1 MLTPGAPPALRGA
14 ALAAAA
20 TDLLRQPAAGLL
32 VDLDGT
38 LSPIAPRPELATIG
52 RPVRRAIRALLR
64 HLTIVAA
71 ISGRSASDAR
81 RLLDVPGVV
90 YVGNH
95 GMEALVGR
103 KRWAHPEAAACR
115 AQIAAALREVARCL
129 QRDDVRYEPKG
140 LTASIHYR
148 GATDPEEARGAI
160 LAAVAA
166 VPQAAPLRIT
176 EGRQVIELRP
186 PVALSKGTAVGCLV
200 RRYGLGAA
208 LYLGDDRTDL
218 DAVDT
223 LHTAR
228 AEGQVRALTVAVA
241 SPEAP
246 AELLAAADGIVDGV
260 AGVEALLTAL
270 ANSV

>member
-1 MLTPGAPPALRGA
+1 MSGEGAVLRGG
-14 ALAAAA
+14 ALVAAAA
-20 TDLLRQPAAGLL
+20 DLLRQPLAALL

-38 LSPIAPRPELATIG
+38 LSRIAPRPELATV
-52 RPVRRAIRALLR
+52 RAPARRAVRTLLGR
-64 HLTIVAA
+64 LTLVAA

-103 KRWAHPEAAACR
+103 QRWAHPEAAACR
-115 AQIAAALREVARCL
+115 AQIAAVLRAVAIGV
-129 QRDDVRYEPKG
+129 QRGDVRYEPKG

-148 GATDPEEARGAI
+148 GAADPEAAREAI
-160 LAAVAA
+160 LAALSSL
-166 VPQAAPLRIT
+166 PEAAPLHIT
-176 EGRQVIELRP
+176 EGRQVIEIRP

-200 RRYGLGAA
+200 RRYGLCAA

-218 DAVDT
+218 DAVRT
-223 LHTAR
+223 LQTAR

-241 SPEAP
+241 SSEAP
-246 AELLAAADGIVDGV
+246 PELLAAADGTVDGV
-260 AGVEALLTAL
+260 AGVEALLTTL
-270 ANSV
+270 ANDG